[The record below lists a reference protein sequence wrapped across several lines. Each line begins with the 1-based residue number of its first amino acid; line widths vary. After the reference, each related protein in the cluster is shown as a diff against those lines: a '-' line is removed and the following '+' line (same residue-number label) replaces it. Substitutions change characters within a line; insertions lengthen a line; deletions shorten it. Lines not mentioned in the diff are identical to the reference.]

1 MKAACK
7 VLGLFL
13 AFALALACGESTAQS
28 YPSKPIRFVV
38 GYPPGGSSD
47 ILARIVSQKLADRLG
62 QPVVVENRPG
72 ADSIIATEYVSKAAP
87 DGYTLLVGGIG
98 NMTILNPDLHD
109 RRLAY
114 DPVKDFI
121 PITLF
126 ATDPLVFA
134 VHPSVPATSIKE
146 LISLAKARPGAL
158 FYAAGA
164 PPMQLAAEFFKKLAG
179 VNIVH
184 VPYKGTGPSV
194 AAAVSREV
202 PLVVVSIAPALA
214 QLRAG
219 KLRALAVTSLKRD
232 SLLPDT
238 PTMSESGLEFEG
250 GIWIGLF
257 APAGTPSAAID
268 RFYSELSVIL
278 KSESLKEHF
287 ASLGYETSEMGLSPA
302 EFGAFFRAELAKWA
316 KLTRDFNPRAN

>member
-1 MKAACK
+1 MKTAHKA
-7 VLGLFL
+7 LGFFL
-13 AFALALACGESTAQS
+13 AFALALACAVSTAQS

-47 ILARIVSQKLADRLG
+47 ILARVVSQKLADRLG

-98 NMTILNPDLHD
+98 NMTILNPDLRD

-146 LISLAKARPGAL
+146 LIALAKAKPGAL

-194 AAAVSREV
+194 TAAVSGEV

-219 KLRALAVTSLKRD
+219 KLRALAVTGYKRD

-238 PTMSESGLEFEG
+238 PTMSESGLDVEG

-257 APAGTPSAAID
+257 ATAGTPGAAID
-268 RFYSELSVIL
+268 RLYSELSVIL
-278 KSESLKEHF
+278 KSDSLKEHF

-302 EFGAFFRAELAKWA
+302 EFGAFFRAEIAKWA
-316 KLTRDFNPRAN
+316 MLTKDLNLRGH